1 MAAIDI
7 ACWDIKGKAL
17 NMPVYKL
24 LGGKT
29 HDSLRAYASQ
39 LQMGWKTLITKY
51 DKSIL
56 QYDPQDYYDAVKD
69 AMADGYDAVKID
81 PCFAGLSEEAMA
93 TYDKVVIQ

>member
-1 MAAIDI
+1 M
-7 ACWDIKGKAL
+7 
-17 NMPVYKL
+17 
-24 LGGKT
+24 T

-81 PCFAGLSEEAMA
+81 PCFAGLSKEVLCHRIPQARRQPQGRLSRGTAE
-93 TYDKVVIQ
+93 DCR